1 MPVGVMMT
9 DVVFQRSESKRV
21 SVYW

>member
-1 MPVGVMMT
+1 MT